1 MKRKHYFGIIVMCIL
16 LGTFALGS
24 LAVHAEETGAVTINP
39 VDYGADPTG
48 QNDSAEAV
56 WRAFE
61 AAKEATANGASHVT
75 VEFPEGEYHIYKD
88 RVQQREYHTSNTNSI
103 ENSTKWIGLLIEGQ
117 ENFTL
122 KGNGSLFMLHGN
134 MMALAVVHSRN
145 VTLEDF
151 SWDFGVPTISE
162 MTVTGTGT
170 ASDGKPYTD
179 YRIPACFPHEITG
192 NTITWQSERSPYTDQ
207 YYWTQ
212 TGFHNPSYGIVA
224 YQPNGEMSR
233 NYYTDAGPFTNVSS
247 IQAMEDTDNTGDTYI
262 RIVYTSKTAR
272 MEELQKEGAVLQL
285 AANAHRQTAGAFT
298 WESENVTARKV
309 NVHYMHGFGWLIQ
322 MSKDVYYYEC
332 NLVPREDSGHIV
344 VSFADGIHASGAAG
358 ELVIEDCNFANTH
371 DDPINLHGTFT
382 RVEQR
387 VSDKELV
394 LKYIHNQ
401 QGGFPQF
408 HPGDKVAFFTR
419 DTLESTD
426 NETLYTVASV
436 VNPGESG
443 NDLRTMQVTFEET
456 LPSNLSDKIGNE
468 PKYVAE
474 NVTYAP
480 KVTIRNCTF
489 RQVPTRGI
497 LCTTR
502 NPVLIEGNTFKN
514 MSMATIFLSN
524 DSNDWYESGPIRDMT
539 IRNNEFYIKSIGRT
553 SWDYAPAV
561 YVHPVTKGGGLP
573 SAENPI
579 HKNITIDGNIFHM
592 DCDTVVKA
600 ESVENLTITNNVIL
614 RTNPEV
620 SLEISS
626 PQDRILEGEKLTL
639 DTEADGKRFTAAT
652 ENVYEFTK
660 CKNVTLEGNTYDDG
674 LKRYAVLSNMPDEY
688 LNNRDKDIMV
698 AYDRNQPASEP
709 VSDVRYNSSAP
720 EILSV
725 DKNGRMTAKK
735 AGTAEVWAYYVWN
748 GEEIHSNRVSVTVV
762 GADELPPEDIVTI
775 NGEDNRILERI
786 GAEISFSANVASGK
800 TVLWSV
806 EDFLTGGST
815 DAASIDENGTLTAR
829 KNGIVLVKAVSGLS
843 VDRKIVII
851 SASITGDRNADFT
864 ITRED
869 AENYTLTEDKITIDM
884 QTGDLYNNNN
894 TLKNLFLYQIPESL
908 DRNNLRTVIKL
919 ENLPAKESG
928 QWDTV
933 SFFLYKDDDN
943 YISGGKKSHY
953 DGIVTVAETNGSA
966 AETGGDAAQNELS
979 SAYLGFYKNGNT
991 VSVDFK
997 TEDGQWQHVRDI
1009 PADMLGSSYKIG
1021 FSAWETND
1029 RGKTAVFSGLRV
1041 GSGNVSYEQ
1050 LCSQEAISF
1059 MELENQAPVAAGA
1072 AFDSDS
1078 YEVGD
1083 TAAVN
1088 YDYSDPEGDD
1098 EGKTLFCF
1106 TYSNGVRE
1114 VTENPSLKLEYEGTV
1129 ECWVY
1134 PVDKKGRPGTPAVTA
1149 KAQVNPMKVPGET
1162 EGLQSAVE
1170 EAEKLNLDGYTV
1182 ESVKK
1187 FQSALEEARRVLASG
1202 SGQEEIDEA
1211 LRALQKAR
1219 EELEKKPSGGEQNPP
1234 GGNQNPPGDNQKPPE
1249 GNQNPGIQKPAAVP
1263 AVGTVIVTGGIQY
1276 KVTKSDAKNGT
1287 AAAVKL
1293 ESKKKSRIVI
1303 ADTVKKDG
1311 FTFKVTEINQKAFQ
1325 KNKKIKSLVIGGNVK
1340 KIGSAAFYKC
1350 AKLKKVT
1357 FKGKALPQ
1365 IGKKAFKGIA
1375 VKCKVT
1381 VPKKTSAKQLKKW
1394 KKKMKA
1400 AGAGSR
1406 TVYKKK

>member
-16 LGTFALGS
+16 LGAFALGS

-103 ENSTKWIGLLIEGQ
+103 ENSRKWIGLLIEGQ

-192 NTITWQSERSPYTDQ
+192 NTITWQSERSPDTGQ

-614 RTNPEV
+614 RTNPEI

-762 GADELPPEDIVTI
+762 GADELPPEDVVTI

-884 QTGDLYNNNN
+884 QTGDLYNNDIGV
-894 TLKNLFLYQIPESL
+894 KS
-908 DRNNLRTVIKL
+908 
-919 ENLPAKESG
+919 PA
-928 QWDTV
+928 
-933 SFFLYKDDDN
+933 
-943 YISGGKKSHY
+943 
-953 DGIVTVAETNGSA
+953 IV
-966 AETGGDAAQNELS
+966 
-979 SAYLGFYKNGNT
+979 
-991 VSVDFK
+991 
-997 TEDGQWQHVRDI
+997 
-1009 PADMLGSSYKIG
+1009 P
-1021 FSAWETND
+1021 
-1029 RGKTAVFSGLRV
+1029 
-1041 GSGNVSYEQ
+1041 
-1050 LCSQEAISF
+1050 
-1059 MELENQAPVAAGA
+1059 
-1072 AFDSDS
+1072 
-1078 YEVGD
+1078 
-1083 TAAVN
+1083 
-1088 YDYSDPEGDD
+1088 
-1098 EGKTLFCF
+1098 
-1106 TYSNGVRE
+1106 
-1114 VTENPSLKLEYEGTV
+1114 
-1129 ECWVY
+1129 
-1134 PVDKKGRPGTPAVTA
+1134 
-1149 KAQVNPMKVPGET
+1149 
-1162 EGLQSAVE
+1162 
-1170 EAEKLNLDGYTV
+1170 
-1182 ESVKK
+1182 
-1187 FQSALEEARRVLASG
+1187 
-1202 SGQEEIDEA
+1202 
-1211 LRALQKAR
+1211 
-1219 EELEKKPSGGEQNPP
+1219 
-1234 GGNQNPPGDNQKPPE
+1234 
-1249 GNQNPGIQKPAAVP
+1249 
-1263 AVGTVIVTGGIQY
+1263 
-1276 KVTKSDAKNGT
+1276 
-1287 AAAVKL
+1287 
-1293 ESKKKSRIVI
+1293 
-1303 ADTVKKDG
+1303 
-1311 FTFKVTEINQKAFQ
+1311 
-1325 KNKKIKSLVIGGNVK
+1325 
-1340 KIGSAAFYKC
+1340 
-1350 AKLKKVT
+1350 
-1357 FKGKALPQ
+1357 
-1365 IGKKAFKGIA
+1365 
-1375 VKCKVT
+1375 
-1381 VPKKTSAKQLKKW
+1381 
-1394 KKKMKA
+1394 
-1400 AGAGSR
+1400 
-1406 TVYKKK
+1406 